1 LKGIELFF
9 SEQKEL
15 LMYWDGAGLG
25 IKSRM
30 LTAWTSE
37 GKEGSAKVK
46 ATVTLKSRNGGS

>member
-1 LKGIELFF
+1 MKGIELFF